1 MIAEPNPHGKC
12 RLTQYNISP
21 KLFDTIRD
29 TEIYAGFLEKVGGED
44 FHKLER
50 GYQPKYYHTVYT
62 DSYGSH
68 EGKEYL
74 IVSGRALAYYTG
86 KEDLF
91 TDWKQY
97 ILYKDLNRTEADFE
111 KGGQKSITGP
121 RALHTLMKVV
131 KKHYTYEQIK
141 DIFHSHEAEYNPDLI
156 QIHRNDYLENTILK
170 CEDCYEYD
178 LNAAYGDAF
187 IALFPEAKK
196 EIQWMF
202 DHRHDTIKGVG
213 NFYKAVLNY
222 SSGCLNS
229 EQKWNTSVSEPYY
242 FPKTYNWIVQR
253 VRETVDKAIDY
264 VGGELIYANTDGFI
278 VSAPKRHIT
287 PSKEIGQFK
296 LEFHG
301 DVYVYQHLVPG
312 YSGFWLIQ
320 EVDKDGNIVVT
331 KGCNPNQ
338 FNDYNN
344 LPKGIVY
351 QYKTYIKDGVVRYEN
366 GSQINVEVTQF
377 KREVI

>member
-12 RLTQYNISP
+12 RLTQYDISA

-29 TEIYAGFLEKVGGED
+29 TELDAGLLEKVGGDD
-44 FHKLER
+44 FFKLER
-50 GYQPKYYHTVYT
+50 GYQPKYGHTVYT
-62 DSYGSH
+62 DCYGSH

-74 IVSGRALAYYTG
+74 IVSGRALIYYTD
-86 KEDLF
+86 KYDLF

-97 ILYKDLNRTEADFE
+97 ILYKDLNRAEPDFE
-111 KGGQKSITGP
+111 KEGQKSITGP

-131 KKHYTYEQIK
+131 KKHYTYDQIK
-141 DIFHSHEAEYNPDLI
+141 DIFHSHEAEYDPDLI
-156 QIHRNDYLENTILK
+156 QIHRNNYHTNRILK
-170 CEDCYEYD
+170 YEDCYEYD

-229 EQKWNTSVSEPYY
+229 QHEWNTSVSEPYY

-253 VRETVDKAIDY
+253 VRKRIDEAIDY
-264 VGGELIYANTDGFI
+264 VGGEVIYANTDGFI
-278 VSAPKRHIT
+278 VSAPERHIT

-296 LEFHG
+296 LEFQG

-312 YSGFWLIQ
+312 YSGFWLVQ

-338 FNDYNN
+338 FNNFNN

-351 QYKTYIKDGVVRYEN
+351 QYKTYVKDGVIRYEN
-366 GSQINVEVTQF
+366 GSQVKVEV
-377 KREVI
+377 I